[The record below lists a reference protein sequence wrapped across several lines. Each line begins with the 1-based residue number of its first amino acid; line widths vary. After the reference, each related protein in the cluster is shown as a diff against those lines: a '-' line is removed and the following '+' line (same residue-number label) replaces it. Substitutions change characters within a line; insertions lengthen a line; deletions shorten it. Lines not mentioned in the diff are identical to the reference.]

1 MKVKLN
7 KELVK
12 KYWFHL
18 GGDMSE
24 TMGIAVDHLGN
35 PLTYSE
41 FLQHKGMT
49 SVKPI
54 HVLELEKEF
63 LVVDH
68 VNPIPKNEH
77 ERFSKFFEETE

>member
-1 MKVKLN
+1 MKIKLN

-24 TMGIAVDHLGN
+24 TMGLAVDHSGN
-35 PLTYSE
+35 PITYSE
-41 FLQHKGMT
+41 FLQRGG

-54 HVLELEKEF
+54 HVLQLEEEF

-68 VNPIPKNEH
+68 TNPLPVSEYSHWK
-77 ERFSKFFEETE
+77 KFFEEDK

>member
-41 FLQHKGMT
+41 FLHHEGMT

-54 HVLELEKEF
+54 HVLKLEEEF

-77 ERFSKFFEETE
+77 GLFSKFFEEIE

>member
-35 PLTYSE
+35 LMTYAE
-41 FLQHKGMT
+41 FLQRGG

-54 HVLELEKEF
+54 HVLELDDEF

-68 VNPIPKNEH
+68 TNPIPKNEYIH
-77 ERFSKFFEETE
+77 FKKFFKEAK